1 MPQRLSGYRDRD
13 HMAHR
18 DRNIYRLALYGKHLP
33 AFSLESLRSYT
44 VPHLRAEG
52 QYPPEAPLPQ
62 YLWLLRIALHP
73 FPQAGG
79 LPLDIPL
86 SHEASHGT

>member
-1 MPQRLSGYRDRD
+1 
-13 HMAHR
+13 MAHK
-18 DRNIYRLALYGKHLP
+18 DRNIYCLALYGKHLP

-44 VPHLRAEG
+44 VLHLRAEG
-52 QYPPEAPLPQ
+52 QYPLEVPPPPPQ